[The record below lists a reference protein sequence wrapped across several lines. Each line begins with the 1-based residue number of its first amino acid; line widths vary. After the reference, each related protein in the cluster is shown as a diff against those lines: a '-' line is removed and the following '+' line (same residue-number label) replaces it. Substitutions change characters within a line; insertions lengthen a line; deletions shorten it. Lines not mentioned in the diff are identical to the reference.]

1 MSRPWPTWAGK
12 AAALA
17 ILLVVLGLAKSLAVD
32 PLIDAFVTNGEQV
45 RKLTALSARYRA
57 LIDHL
62 PALRAER
69 DGLSRQ
75 VTADSGFLR
84 NANETLAAAELQARL
99 KGLVDQVHGELKS
112 TQILPMQQIGGIRRV
127 GVRGEMAMTLPAIQK
142 VLYETEAGSPTLVL
156 DGLSI
161 RSKAADRQEERNPDV
176 VLLEMSVDI
185 YGFLRGVP

>member
-1 MSRPWPTWAGK
+1 MSLPVPAWVGK

-17 ILLVVLGLAKSLAVD
+17 ILLVVLGLVKSLAVD

-57 LIDHL
+57 LIDQL

-112 TQILPMQQIGGIRRV
+112 TQILPMQQIGGFRRV

-185 YGFLRGVP
+185 YGFLRGAP

>member
-17 ILLVVLGLAKSLAVD
+17 ILLVVLGLVKCLAVD

-57 LIDHL
+57 LIDQL

>member
-17 ILLVVLGLAKSLAVD
+17 ILLVVLGLVKCLAVD

-57 LIDHL
+57 LIDQL

-185 YGFLRGVP
+185 YGFLRGAP

>member
-1 MSRPWPTWAGK
+1 MKPSWAGK

-17 ILLVVLGLAKSLAVD
+17 ILVAILALAKTIAVD
-32 PLIDAFVTNGEQV
+32 PLVDAFTTSEAQV
-45 RKLTALSARYRA
+45 ATLSALSARYRA
-57 LIDHL
+57 LIDQL

-75 VTADSGFLR
+75 MTADNGFLK
-84 NANETLAAAELQARL
+84 NANDTLAAAELQARL

-112 TQILPMQQIGGIRRV
+112 TQILPMQQMGGFRRV
-127 GVRGEMAMTLPAIQK
+127 GVRGEMSMTLPAIQK
-142 VLYETEAGSPTLVL
+142 VLYETEAGSPILVL
-156 DGLSI
+156 DNLSI